1 MEVESEAY
9 SVYCKRGRREAME
22 DRYSAALNLQGDPK
36 QVMLRFLSFSFL
48 LLFLPVIGNRIAL
61 SKFMRLGISVCF
73 SSLNFLQK

>member
-36 QVMLRFLSFSFL
+36 QVMLRFLSFPFYC
-48 LLFLPVIGNRIAL
+48 NRIAL
-61 SKFMRLGISVCF
+61 SKFMRLEISVCF